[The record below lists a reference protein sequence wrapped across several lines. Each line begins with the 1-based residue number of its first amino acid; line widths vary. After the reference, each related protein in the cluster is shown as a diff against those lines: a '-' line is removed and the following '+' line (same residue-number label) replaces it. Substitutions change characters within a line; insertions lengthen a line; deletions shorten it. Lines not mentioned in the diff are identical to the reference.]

1 MSNIHPTC
9 VIEDGA
15 VIADS
20 VQIGAYSVIG
30 PNVILA
36 EGVNIHPHVVISGHT
51 SIGKDCN
58 IYSFASIGY
67 EPQDLKY
74 DNDITYLVI
83 GERCLIRENVT
94 IHSGT
99 IGGNSVTKIG
109 NDCFFMVS
117 SHIAHDCNI
126 GDNVVLINQATLA
139 GHTEV
144 GDYAIIGGLSAL
156 HQHVRIGKHAF
167 VAGMT
172 GVEQDLI
179 PFGTAKGVLR
189 RCALTGLNLVGLKRR
204 NFPKETISLLRACY
218 KTIFNGH
225 NSEIID
231 RTNMVLNEYPNVPE
245 VQDLAHFILDK
256 PDRNLCLPSEKS
268 IIK

>member
-1 MSNIHPTC
+1 MPSIHPTS
-9 VIEDGA
+9 IIHDGA
-15 VIADS
+15 LIGNDVS
-20 VQIGAYSVIG
+20 IGAYSIIG
-30 PNVILA
+30 PNVIL
-36 EGVNIHPHVVISGHT
+36 GDGITIHPHVVISGHT
-51 SIGKDCN
+51 SIGKDSN
-58 IYSFASIGY
+58 IYSFASIGFP
-67 EPQDLKY
+67 PQDLKHS
-74 DNDITYLVI
+74 DDITYLVI

-99 IGGNSVTKIG
+99 ITGNSITKIG

-117 SHIAHDCNI
+117 SHIAHDCII
-126 GDNVVLINQATLA
+126 GNNVVLINQATLA
-139 GHTEV
+139 GHAEI

-179 PFGTAKGVLR
+179 PFGIAKGVLR
-189 RCALTGLNLVGLKRR
+189 RCQLSGLNLIGLKRR
-204 NFPKETISLLRACY
+204 DFSKETISLLRACY

-231 RTNMVLNEYPNVPE
+231 RTKMVLNEYPNVIE
-245 VQDLAHFILDK
+245 VRDLANFILDK
-256 PDRNLCLPSEKS
+256 PNRNLCLPSDKN

>member
-1 MSNIHPTC
+1 MALIHPTS
-9 VIEDGA
+9 IIHDGA
-15 VIADS
+15 VIGNDVS
-20 VQIGAYSVIG
+20 IGAYSIIG

-36 EGVNIHPHVVISGHT
+36 DHVIVHPHVVIAGYT
-51 SIGKDCN
+51 SIGKDSN

-67 EPQDLKY
+67 QPQDLKY
-74 DNDITYLVI
+74 KNDITYLIV
-83 GERCLIRENVT
+83 GERCIIRENVT

-99 IGGNSVTKIG
+99 INGNSTTRIG

-117 SHIAHDCNI
+117 SHVAHDCII
-126 GDNVVLINQATLA
+126 GNNVVLINQATLA
-139 GHTEV
+139 GHTEI

-179 PFGTAKGVLR
+179 PFGIAKGVLR
-189 RCALTGLNLVGLKRR
+189 RCQLSGLNLIGLKRR
-204 NFPKETISLLRACY
+204 GFSKETISLLRACY

-231 RTNMVLNEYPNVPE
+231 RTNMVLNEYPNIVE
-245 VQDLAHFILDK
+245 VQDLASFILDK
-256 PDRNLCLPSEKS
+256 PERNLCLPSDKN